1 MKNSNVK
8 ADNGNMV
15 KVVNKSGK
23 YDFVKREML
32 GHFIK
37 TGYVVAVA

>member
-8 ADNGNMV
+8 AGNMV
-15 KVVNKSGK
+15 KVINKSGK

-32 GHFIK
+32 AHFIK
-37 TGYVVAVA
+37 TGYVVAVE